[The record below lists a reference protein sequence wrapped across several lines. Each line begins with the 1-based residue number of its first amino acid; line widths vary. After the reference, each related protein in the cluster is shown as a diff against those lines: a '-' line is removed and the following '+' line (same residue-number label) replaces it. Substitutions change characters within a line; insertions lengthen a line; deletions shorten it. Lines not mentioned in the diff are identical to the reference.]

1 MQTDENNPADKIVG
15 STDGLATVSQAKN
28 MSERR
33 PFNVRCG
40 ACGHVWTAAYTPMG
54 MTRLGKV
61 LKGIHCPACGE
72 PSKNIFLVMANYRLP
87 VPDKDDPG

>member
-1 MQTDENNPADKIVG
+1 
-15 STDGLATVSQAKN
+15 
-28 MSERR
+28 MSEAKHMIDRQ

-61 LKGIHCPACGE
+61 LKNIHCPACGE
-72 PSKNIFLVMANYRLP
+72 PSKNIFLDTSNDGGEPRQ
-87 VPDKDDPG
+87 